1 VSQLTTLDPIM
12 LFFRFKTL
20 LLFLLTIVL
29 VLQSLFTSLHGQTF
43 SITASLSSI
52 RASLEVYKPFDE
64 SLCKD
69 EGVVDSSEI
78 DLRMENAKQKL
89 YHEETI
95 RADSLTP
102 RFLFD
107 DMDGRGVLRLG
118 DCGSGLQPHVSIDE
132 TPTAFGSLVNCM
144 RLARSI
150 PSSRFCEPVIFH
162 MFWGKLPAAEQAALA
177 ILSFLATQDLE
188 YSVLWVWSPRGVD
201 AASDPLF
208 LPFTNS
214 KHIFFKTFDA
224 MTEAQGT
231 PLEGSY
237 LLQAA
242 ASSNDPRFYLFGD
255 LVRLLVLARH
265 GGVYVDMDVLLL
277 RNLGPL
283 LGHEI
288 AEQWGI
294 SCFESN
300 GAVLRMK
307 AGSAFAKHILH
318 FVAKTDP
325 NELSSSFAPYAWGK
339 LAYYNSL
346 GHFLRVPICFI
357 DSYWLLDSFDNSSK
371 IHPSN
376 WFGSFSYHLHG
387 SVFRNERQADDRS
400 AYVRV
405 QGELW
410 TRLRLRDQNLEEVIR
425 IGIEKALS
433 LPARG
438 TT

>member
-1 VSQLTTLDPIM
+1 MTA
-12 LFFRFKTL
+12 FRIKTNPFL
-20 LLFLLTIVL
+20 LLLLTVIL
-29 VLQSLFTSLHGQTF
+29 VIQSLFTSIQTYPI
-43 SITASLSSI
+43 SASLSSSSI
-52 RASLEVYKPFDE
+52 RASSIEVYKPFDE

-69 EGVVDSSEI
+69 EGVVESSETA
-78 DLRMENAKQKL
+78 LKYENIKQKL

-95 RADSLTP
+95 RADSLIP

-107 DMDGRGVLRLG
+107 DIEINGDGRCALRLG

-150 PSSRFCEPVIFH
+150 PSSRFCEPTIFH

-177 ILSFLATQDLE
+177 IVSFLATQDLE
-188 YSVLWVWSPRGVD
+188 YSVLWVWSPLGVE

-214 KHIFFKTFDA
+214 KHVFFKTFDA
-224 MTEAQGT
+224 IIEARGT
-231 PLEGSY
+231 PLEGSF

-255 LVRLLVLARH
+255 LVRLLVLAKH

-283 LGHEI
+283 LGHEF
-288 AEQWGI
+288 AEQWDT

-300 GAVLRMK
+300 NAVLRIK
-307 AGSAFAKHILH
+307 AGSAFSTNMVS

-325 NELSSSFAPYAWGK
+325 KTLPSSFSPYAWGGEVA
-339 LAYYNSL
+339 LYNNFNFFDRL
-346 GHFLRVPICFI
+346 PVCFI
-357 DSYWLLDSFDNSSK
+357 DSLFLLDSFANSSK
-371 IHPSN
+371 VHPSN
-376 WFGSFSYHLHG
+376 WFGSFAYHLHG
-387 SVFRNERQADDRS
+387 SVFRNERQSEDNS
-400 AYVRV
+400 AYVQV

-410 TRLRLRDQNLEEVIR
+410 TRLRHRDQNLEEEIR
-425 IGIEKALS
+425 NGLEKALK
-433 LPARG
+433 LPVRG
-438 TT
+438 GEG

>member
-1 VSQLTTLDPIM
+1 M
-12 LFFRFKTL
+12 LFFRLKTKPFL
-20 LLFLLTIVL
+20 LLLLTDIL
-29 VLQSLFTSLHGQTF
+29 VSRSLFTSIQTF
-43 SITASLSSI
+43 PITASLSSI
-52 RASLEVYKPFDE
+52 RVSSLEAYKPFDE
-64 SLCKD
+64 ALCKD
-69 EGVVDSSEI
+69 EGVVDSSETALKI
-78 DLRMENAKQKL
+78 ENVQQKL

-107 DMDGRGVLRLG
+107 DIEINGDGRAALRLG
-118 DCGSGLQPHVSIDE
+118 DCGSGLQPQVSIDE

-177 ILSFLATQDLE
+177 IVSFLATQDLV
-188 YSVLWVWSPRGVD
+188 YSVLWVWSPLGVD

-208 LPFTNS
+208 SPFATS
-214 KHIFFKTFDA
+214 KHVFFKTFDA
-224 MTEAQGT
+224 ITEAQGT

-255 LVRLLVLARH
+255 LVRLLVLARY

-283 LGHEI
+283 LGHEF
-288 AEQWGI
+288 AEQWGT

-300 GAVLRMK
+300 GAVLRMR
-307 AGSAFAKHILH
+307 AGSAFAMHIVD
-318 FVAKTDP
+318 FASKTDP
-325 NELSSSFAPYAWGK
+325 DKLTSSFAPYAWGK

-346 GHFLRVPICFI
+346 GHFLRLPLCFVDSVWMG
-357 DSYWLLDSFDNSSK
+357 DSYSNSSK
-371 IHPSN
+371 AHSSN
-376 WFGSFSYHLHG
+376 WFGSFAYHLHG
-387 SVFRNERQADDRS
+387 SVFRNERQADDGS

-410 TRLRLRDQNLEEVIR
+410 TRLRLRDHKLEEVIKN
-425 IGIEKALS
+425 GIEKALA
-433 LPARG
+433 LPITG
-438 TT
+438 IS

>member
-1 VSQLTTLDPIM
+1 M
-12 LFFRFKTL
+12 LFFRLKTKPIL
-20 LLFLLTIVL
+20 LLL
-29 VLQSLFTSLHGQTF
+29 VAVMLVIQSLFTSIQTYPI
-43 SITASLSSI
+43 SSSLSSSSI
-52 RASLEVYKPFDE
+52 RASSLEIYEPFDE

-69 EGVVDSSEI
+69 EGVVDSSETYLKI
-78 DLRMENAKQKL
+78 ENFKQKL
-89 YHEETI
+89 QYEETI
-95 RADSLTP
+95 RADSSTS

-107 DMDGRGVLRLG
+107 DVEMNGEGIYALRLG
-118 DCGSGLQPHVSIDE
+118 ECGSGLQPHVSIDE

-177 ILSFLATQDLE
+177 IVSFLATQDLE
-188 YSVLWVWSPRGVD
+188 YSLLWVWSPLGVH

-208 LPFTNS
+208 LPFTIS
-214 KHIFFKTFDA
+214 KHVFFKTFDA

-237 LLQAA
+237 LLHAA
-242 ASSNDPRFYLFGD
+242 ATSNDPRFYLFGD
-255 LVRLLVLARH
+255 LVRLLVLAKH
-265 GGVYVDMDVLLL
+265 GGVYIDMDVLLL

-283 LGHEI
+283 LGHEF
-288 AEQWGI
+288 AEQWGT

-307 AGSAFAKHILH
+307 AGSAFAKHILD

-325 NELSSSFAPYAWGK
+325 NELSPSFAPYAWGK

-371 IHPSN
+371 VHPSN
-376 WFGSFSYHLHG
+376 WFGSFAYHLHG

-405 QGELW
+405 QSELW
-410 TRLRLRDQNLEEVIR
+410 TRLRLRDRNLEEVIR
-425 IGIEKALS
+425 SGIEKAPP